1 MHMNRLTEFIEVVSL
16 FYFLL
21 PVVIFTIFMS
31 LRTLFIPNTIKGK
44 FVSIENAL
52 YLGSMYLTVIIGFG
66 LIYLLFEL
74 RGVSILV
81 EANKDNVYNIFETSF
96 YFSAMTLF
104 SVGNGDVVPHGL
116 GRMVAV
122 IEALIGYTLP
132 AAFVARALLDGRNE
146 ETTK

>member
-1 MHMNRLTEFIEVVSL
+1 MNRLTELIEVVSL

-21 PVVIFTIFMS
+21 PIVIFTIFMS

-74 RGVSILV
+74 KGVSILV
-81 EANKDNVYNIFETSF
+81 EANKDKVYNIFETSF

-146 ETTK
+146 ETSIK

>member
-1 MHMNRLTEFIEVVSL
+1 MNRLTEFIEVVSL

-146 ETTK
+146 EISTK

>member
-1 MHMNRLTEFIEVVSL
+1 M

-21 PVVIFTIFMS
+21 PIVIFCIFMS
-31 LRTLFIPNTIKGK
+31 IRTLFIPNTIKGK

-52 YLGSMYLTVIIGFG
+52 FLGSIYLTVILGFG

-74 RGVSILV
+74 KGISLLV
-81 EANKDNVYNIFETSF
+81 EVNEGNNYNLFETSF

-104 SVGNGDVVPHGL
+104 SVGNGDVIPHGL

-122 IEALIGYTLP
+122 VEALIGYTMP
-132 AAFVARALLDGRNE
+132 AAFVARALMDREVNE
-146 ETTK
+146 IK

>member
-1 MHMNRLTEFIEVVSL
+1 M

-21 PVVIFTIFMS
+21 PIVIFCIFMS
-31 LRTLFIPNTIKGK
+31 IRTLFIPNTIKGK

-52 YLGSMYLTVIIGFG
+52 FLGSIYLTVILGFG

-74 RGVSILV
+74 KGISLLV
-81 EANKDNVYNIFETSF
+81 EVNGENNYNLFETSF

-104 SVGNGDVVPHGL
+104 SVGNGDVIPHGL

-122 IEALIGYTLP
+122 VEALIGYTLP
-132 AAFVARALLDGRNE
+132 AAFVARALMDRE
-146 ETTK
+146 VKEIK

>member
-1 MHMNRLTEFIEVVSL
+1 M

-21 PVVIFTIFMS
+21 PIVIFCIFMS
-31 LRTLFIPNTIKGK
+31 IRTLFTPNTVKGK

-52 YLGSMYLTVIIGFG
+52 FLGSIYLTVILGFG

-74 RGVSILV
+74 KGISLLV
-81 EANKDNVYNIFETSF
+81 ETNHENSYNLFETSF

-104 SVGNGDVVPHGL
+104 SVGNGDVIPHGV

-122 IEALIGYTLP
+122 VEALIGYTLP
-132 AAFVARALLDGRNE
+132 AAFVARALMDRE
-146 ETTK
+146 VKEIK

>member
-1 MHMNRLTEFIEVVSL
+1 V

-21 PVVIFTIFMS
+21 PIVIFCVFMS
-31 LRTLFIPNTIKGK
+31 IRTLFIPNTVKGK

-52 YLGSMYLTVIIGFG
+52 FLGSIYLTVILGFG

-74 RGVSILV
+74 KGISLLV
-81 EANKDNVYNIFETSF
+81 ETNDGNDYNMFETSF

-104 SVGNGDVVPHGL
+104 SVGNGDVIPHGV

-122 IEALIGYTLP
+122 VEALIGYTLP
-132 AAFVARALLDGRNE
+132 AAFVARALMDRE
-146 ETTK
+146 K